1 MLLKNLYYKLAAKV
15 NNINHNEFVLK
26 IKFDTD
32 KSNLENII
40 TDGDKKK
47 TPATSGLAKIQI
59 IMQKFLKQK
68 TKYAVFS
75 VQILLL
81 H

>member
-1 MLLKNLYYKLAAKV
+1 MFLKKLYYELAAKV
-15 NNINHNEFVLK
+15 NNINSNEFVLK

-47 TPATSGLAKIQI
+47 Q
-59 IMQKFLKQK
+59 
-68 TKYAVFS
+68 
-75 VQILLL
+75 LLL
-81 H
+81 LVGLLNYRL

>member
-1 MLLKNLYYKLAAKV
+1 MFLKNLYYELAAKV
-15 NNINHNEFVLK
+15 NNINTNEFVLK

-47 TPATSGLAKIQI
+47 K
-59 IMQKFLKQK
+59 
-68 TKYAVFS
+68 
-75 VQILLL
+75 LLL
-81 H
+81 LVGLLNYRL

>member
-1 MLLKNLYYKLAAKV
+1 MFLKNLYYELAAKV
-15 NNINHNEFVLK
+15 NNINTNEFVLK

-47 TPATSGLAKIQI
+47 KTPATSGLAKIQI
-59 IMQKFLKQK
+59 IMQKLLK
-68 TKYAVFS
+68 
-75 VQILLL
+75 
-81 H
+81 